1 MHVSVEVN
9 ILQNILDFFK
19 TLLKWYFIVEPW
31 EQAVR
36 VRFGKRVELF
46 NGGTHFQSRSLTPVY
61 VQNTRRRLISM
72 GSQTVTTKDRKLITI
87 HSTLGYTIVDV
98 LRLQQTLHD
107 AEGTVMQHVTAR
119 LAKDIAAH
127 DLTDCA
133 PADVMAR
140 VLAALDLERYGLG
153 NLEFA
158 LTSYVADIKTIRLIN
173 EASAP
178 WMGGMPLHT
187 SIVTASTPAQSGR

>member
-1 MHVSVEVN
+1 MS
-9 ILQNILDFFK
+9 IIQNILDFFK
-19 TLLKWYFIVEPW
+19 TLLQWWFIVEPW

-36 VRFGKRVELF
+36 VRFGKNVLLF
-46 NGGTHFQSRSLTPVY
+46 NGGTHFRIPFFDAVY

-87 HSTLGYTIVDV
+87 HSTLGYTIVDI

-107 AEGTVMQHVTAR
+107 AEGTVMQHVTSR
-119 LAKDIAAH
+119 LAKDIAANF
-127 DLTDCA
+127 LADCA
-133 PADVMAR
+133 PADVMTR
-140 VLAALDLERYGLG
+140 VGAALDLERYGLG
-153 NLEFA
+153 NLELA

-178 WMGGMPLHT
+178 WIGGMSLHT
-187 SIVTASTPAQSGR
+187 SIVTSNMPAASGR